1 MNLRNQDDAMQLQT
15 QALNQLPAKLP
26 VFINPTA
33 GSAPALLEHLRQHAD
48 RLIIHELKPDQL
60 TAALKAEIAA
70 GTPRVLV
77 CGGDGTLALAA
88 ASLIGT
94 QTAMAVIPGGT
105 LNHFA
110 HNWQLPIDVDE
121 AVEMAFTSSQVTAV
135 DVGYVNDALFLNT
148 SSVGAYVRFVR
159 IRELYETKM
168 SYRLA
173 SVRAGF
179 KSLVRLRSA
188 RMYINQV
195 KLSSPLIFIGVRER
209 DLSLS
214 GLGAVHANSQNALHL
229 LIVKTTTYWSL
240 TKLIFNVMFR
250 GIEPVTRTE
259 NVDSRLVDQITLNNS
274 QRKDSIYVAL
284 DGELTLQTTPLEYRY
299 VRAALLVVSPAIPV
313 AQTVV

>member
-1 MNLRNQDDAMQLQT
+1 MQLQT
-15 QALNQLPAKLP
+15 QALNELPAKLP

-33 GSAPALLEHLRQHAD
+33 GSAPALLEQLRQQE
-48 RLIIHELKPDQL
+48 RLVIHELTPNKLQ
-60 TAALKAEIAA
+60 AALKVEVAA

-88 ASLIGT
+88 ASLAGT
-94 QTAMAVIPGGT
+94 KTALAVIAGGT

-110 HNWQLPIDVDE
+110 HNWKIPVDVQA
-121 AVEMAFTSSQVTAV
+121 AVELAFTSPQLTAV
-135 DVGYVNDALFLNT
+135 DVGYVNQDLFLNT

-173 SVRAGF
+173 SIRAGF
-179 KSLVRLRSA
+179 KSLIRLRSA
-188 RMYINQV
+188 RMYVNQV
-195 KLSSPLIFIGVRER
+195 KLGSPLIFVGVRER

-214 GLGAVHANSQNALHL
+214 GLGAVHAESKDALHV

-240 TKLIFNVMFR
+240 TKLVFNLMFR
-250 GIEPVTRTE
+250 GLEPVTRTD
-259 NVDSRLVDQITLNNS
+259 NVDSRLVDKITINNS
-274 QRKDSIYVAL
+274 YRKDSLYVSL

-299 VRAALLVVSPAIPV
+299 ARDALLVVTPV
-313 AQTVV
+313 N